1 MAAYAL
7 GVDLGTTSVKVA
19 LLNCSSKELEQSF
32 TQPSGA
38 SVRESSSTPGAAEQD
53 VGRIV
58 ECLDSCMHR
67 LDPQKL
73 KLVTHIGVC
82 GQMHGCVLWK
92 TAGDN
97 LSGRG
102 ANQSGRGNLS
112 GQESNQGGLVV
123 GCIEA
128 KPLCVSHGKLQLSGT
143 VSHLYTWQD
152 GRCTEEFLASLPA
165 SAGPI
170 PLSTGYGC
178 ATLAWLKANMPEVLA
193 KYNMA
198 GTVMDFITCG
208 LTGSHQPK
216 MSTHNAVGWGYYDP
230 QHMVWER
237 QM

>member
-19 LLNCSSKELEQSF
+19 LLNFSSKELEQSF
-32 TQPSGA
+32 SQPSGA
-38 SVRESSSTPGAAEQD
+38 SVHESSNPFGARGAEQN

-58 ECLDSCMHR
+58 ECLEYCMDQ
-67 LDPQKL
+67 LDQHKL
-73 KLVTHIGVC
+73 KLVTRIGVC

-92 TAGDN
+92 
-97 LSGRG
+97 
-102 ANQSGRGNLS
+102 SGRGNQS
-112 GQESNQGGLVV
+112 GQAL
-123 GCIEA
+123 GCA
-128 KPLCVSHGKLQLSGT
+128 NATPLRVSHGKLQFSGA
-143 VSHLYTWQD
+143 VSNLYTWQD
-152 GRCTEEFLASLPA
+152 GRCSQEFLASLPV

-193 KYNMA
+193 RYNVA

-208 LTGSHQPK
+208 LTGLHKPK
-216 MSTHNAVGWGYYDP
+216 LSTHNAVSWGYYDTH
-230 QHMVWER
+230 HMVWDK